1 MKIPRKVLLFC
12 LWNRKDE
19 VNPISTLLREIAKN
33 KRRNGIREVE
43 VSLVTFMCILSCRKL
58 LKKGKKYHSCM
69 WNRFALSQYYRNL
82 NFQHDILNRAY
93 KSLMFLLVVL
103 IDQM

>member
-1 MKIPRKVLLFC
+1 
-12 LWNRKDE
+12 
-19 VNPISTLLREIAKN
+19 
-33 KRRNGIREVE
+33 
-43 VSLVTFMCILSCRKL
+43 MCILSCRKL

-103 IDQM
+103 IDQGPRLHSREKWKQRLKKMVMWSDSLNKGGITNKYK

>member
-1 MKIPRKVLLFC
+1 
-12 LWNRKDE
+12 
-19 VNPISTLLREIAKN
+19 
-33 KRRNGIREVE
+33 
-43 VSLVTFMCILSCRKL
+43 MCILSCHLL

-69 WNRFALSQYYRNL
+69 WKHFALSQYKSL

-103 IDQM
+103 KD